1 VGKLFSKIIIRDV
14 SLATATLQD
23 GSVPELNPDG
33 VAYYNH
39 LIDGLLA
46 KGTTNHFYPLII
58 TR

>member
-23 GSVPELNPDG
+23 GSVPELNADG
-33 VAYYNH
+33 VAYYSH

-46 KGTTNHFYPLII
+46 KGTTNHFYPSDP
-58 TR
+58 